1 MKGLDKDYAKMR
13 RDLIVAI
20 DEVNNLKEKAKV
32 LLDNLR
38 VERQMMLGEGQ
49 AAPGCKGKGEDDRRQ
64 VHRGLP
70 ID

>member
-38 VERQMMLGEGQ
+38 VERQMMLEKDKQLQ
-49 AAPGCKGKGEDDRRQ
+49 AAKERVKMIVIKSIEAFQ
-64 VHRGLP
+64 
-70 ID
+70 